1 MESLKSLAILVT
13 LVAATTA
20 ASTQVSNPVK
30 WSIQKAPATARA
42 GQTVTI
48 QFAAR
53 IDKGWHLYAL
63 EQPSDGPI
71 PTEISV
77 GPASHFTLDPKKI
90 DKPEPEKVNDE
101 NFGVE
106 THHYSG
112 TVVFGLPV
120 TIVTN
125 APAGQQEIEVSA
137 RFQACSDKV
146 CLRPTT
152 VSQKTTVTVTAA
164 KK

>member
-13 LVAATTA
+13 FVAATTA
-20 ASTQVSNPVK
+20 ASAQVSNPVK
-30 WSIQKAPATARA
+30 WSIQKAPATAQA

-77 GPASHFTLDPKKI
+77 GTGVAFHAG
-90 DKPEPEKVNDE
+90 PEEDRQA
-101 NFGVE
+101 
-106 THHYSG
+106 G
-112 TVVFGLPV
+112 TRE
-120 TIVTN
+120 
-125 APAGQQEIEVSA
+125 GQ
-137 RFQACSDKV
+137 R
-146 CLRPTT
+146 
-152 VSQKTTVTVTAA
+152 
-164 KK
+164 